1 MKVSGT
7 ETGEKGESWGESKC
21 QIQEGERRKLARR
34 KARGTGI
41 HKEPSVGV
49 VNCSLGNPLMLTK
62 SSELHATVPH
72 LER

>member
-1 MKVSGT
+1 MSN
-7 ETGEKGESWGESKC
+7 TGRGKKKTGQKKSK
-21 QIQEGERRKLARR
+21 RDRYN
-34 KARGTGI
+34 
-41 HKEPSVGV
+41 KEPSVGV